1 MTDAYD
7 LKPWTKV
14 AVPHDDILGG
24 DFDLSSYAANLGQVD
39 GEAAR
44 CPVVYR
50 DPVAFYEATYLTSA
64 LDELLRDVA
73 GVLAGGAG
81 NRVLQL
87 HTPFGGGKT
96 HTLIALLHLA
106 RHREALRAAGWCDDY
121 PDPGPTRVV
130 VLPCLDLDAAGGRQV
145 DGIHVR
151 TLWGELAM
159 RAGGPDA
166 YAIVQAADEL
176 RVNPGGDLLRQ
187 VLDGQP
193 TLILL
198 DEVLTYVEAAFGV
211 PIGGSGGD
219 TNLGRQCLM
228 FLQYLTEVVRGLPH
242 CAMVYSL
249 QRSVGEAVGDE
260 QLLQMLDNLV
270 SRVDAKREPVTGDE
284 VLHVVQRR
292 LFKDLGPR
300 GTREA
305 VAREYGALLSAYCAQ
320 TAQTES
326 EKRAAQDVGVRLTER
341 VMRSYPFHPELLDL
355 MYHRWGSLPSYQ
367 RTRGALQFLATVVG
381 ALWRQ
386 GEGVSPLIG
395 PGDVPL
401 HANMVRNTF
410 FSQVGER
417 EAMKAVLDA
426 DLLGTGARCQ
436 KVDRAIEDDVPA
448 YQSYRIG
455 TRLTRALALYSF
467 GAKPGED
474 RGVLR
479 ADLLAASQ
487 LPGLPGDVLD
497 DALDRLTV
505 TLLYIHGSGRRY
517 RFEKRPNLNK
527 LIEEELDKIKAHEVR
542 EAVRKAFLAELGDAP
557 GHAIW
562 PASPAAVVDAP
573 RFQAVF
579 WGPGHALG
587 DHDTLAMTWLEQ
599 SDGGKRTY
607 KNALCFVVPDKG
619 KLDAAYEA
627 ARKQC
632 AIQRLLDERRQRAFE
647 KDDIDDL
654 TRRRKSVDDALA
666 AAARQIYARLLLPIA
681 APRESAAP
689 IGMKSFD
696 IRSYQA
702 LSGGL
707 IETVHQVLKNWL
719 FEAATPDKLVASVRL
734 GGDDLGAP
742 SQWIAGPALTR
753 EFFGSVQYP
762 KLRGLDGLRQT
773 VARGVSTGK
782 LGYVMGGHEAEGRLV
797 VDRPEALTFRRE
809 VAADDIDLS
818 EGSYIVSKPLAEAL
832 TARFAAA
839 AAKPGSATTTTKL
852 PSGTDGS
859 GNVGGD
865 VLVVQP
871 DSADEEAAGVGEA
884 GSRTAGGDATGG
896 ADGMIRL
903 RFEADSIQF
912 FRAYRALQVLSDMV
926 PDFVAEVRIEGE
938 KPAGFDQNKYLMSV
952 LLALR
957 EADIEVD
964 ES

>member
-1 MTDAYD
+1 MAGAYD

-39 GEAAR
+39 AGSAR
-44 CPVVYR
+44 CPAVYR

-64 LDELLRDVA
+64 LDALLRDVA

-81 NRVLQL
+81 NRVVQL

-106 RHREALRAAGWCDDY
+106 RHREALRAAGWCEDY

-166 YAIVQAADEL
+166 YAIVQASDTL
-176 RVNPGGDLLRQ
+176 RVNPGGDLLRR

-211 PIGGSGGD
+211 PVGGASGD

-228 FLQYLTEVVRGLPH
+228 FLQYLTEVVRGLPN

-249 QRSVGEAVGDE
+249 QRSVSEAVGDE
-260 QLLQMLDNLV
+260 QLLQTLDNLV

-292 LFKDLGPR
+292 LFKALGSEE
-300 GTREA
+300 TRAA
-305 VAREYGALLSAYCAQ
+305 VAREYGALLTAFCAQ
-320 TAQTES
+320 TAQTGS
-326 EKRAAQDVGVRLTER
+326 EQRAAQDAGERLAER

-367 RTRGALQFLATVVG
+367 RTRGALQFLATVIG

-401 HANMVRNTF
+401 HDNMVRNTF

-426 DLLGTGARCQ
+426 DLLGGGARCQ
-436 KVDRAIEDDVPA
+436 KVDRAIEADVPA
-448 YQSYRIG
+448 YQSYRVG

-467 GAKPGED
+467 GAKPGEE

-479 ADLLAASQ
+479 SDLLAASQ

-497 DALDRLTV
+497 VALTALAE

-527 LIEEELDKIKAHEVR
+527 LIDDELRKVAAHEVQ
-542 EAVRKAFLAELGDAP
+542 EAVRLAFLAELGPAA
-557 GHAIW
+557 GHAVW
-562 PASPAAVVDAP
+562 PSGPAAVADAP

-579 WGPGHALG
+579 WGPAHALG
-587 DHDTLAMTWLEQ
+587 DHEALALAWLEQ
-599 SDGGKRTY
+599 SDGGKRAC

-619 KLDAAYEA
+619 KLDMAYDA
-627 ARKQC
+627 ARKQS
-632 AIQRLLDERRQRAFE
+632 AITRLLSDRRQHNFE

-654 TRRRKSVDDALA
+654 TRRRKSADDALS
-666 AAARQIYARLLLPIA
+666 AAARQIYDRVLLPVA
-681 APRESAAP
+681 APREAAGP
-689 IGMKSFD
+689 IAMKAFD

-707 IETVHQVLKNWL
+707 VETLYRVLQNWL
-719 FEAATPDKLVASVRL
+719 FEAATPDKLVASVQL
-734 GGDDLGAP
+734 GGDAIDAP
-742 SQWIAGPALTR
+742 SQWISGPALTR
-753 EFFGSVQYP
+753 EFFGSVHLP
-762 KLRGLDGLRQT
+762 KLRSLDGLRRT
-773 VARGVSTGK
+773 VARGVGAGRF
-782 LGYVMGGHEAEGRLV
+782 GYVMGGDEVDGRLV
-797 VDRPEALTFRRE
+797 VERPEALTFRRE
-809 VAADDIDLS
+809 VAAEDIDLS
-818 EGSYIVSKPLAEAL
+818 EGSHVVSKALAEAL
-832 TARFAAA
+832 TAQFAEAA
-839 AAKPGSATTTTKL
+839 AAKGKAR
-852 PSGTDGS
+852 
-859 GNVGGD
+859 
-865 VLVVQP
+865 
-871 DSADEEAAGVGEA
+871 AAGLSGGGEVGA
-884 GSRTAGGDATGG
+884 GAAGEVPVARPARPDAGAGGTGG
-896 ADGMIRL
+896 ASASGQPGGDGLIRL
-903 RFEADSIQF
+903 RFSADSIQL
-912 FRAYRALQVLSDMV
+912 FRAFGALQVLSEMV

-938 KPAGFDQNKYLMSV
+938 RPAGFDRNKYLMSV
-952 LLALR
+952 LLALG
-957 EADIEVD
+957 EADIEV
-964 ES
+964 EER